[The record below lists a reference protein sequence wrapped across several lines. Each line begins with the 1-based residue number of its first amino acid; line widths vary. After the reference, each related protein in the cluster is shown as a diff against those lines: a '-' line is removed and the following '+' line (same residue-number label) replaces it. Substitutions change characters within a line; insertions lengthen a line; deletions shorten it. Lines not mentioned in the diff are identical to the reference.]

1 MGLKRVDIPDSIV
14 FVLVWFSGGGG
25 CGGDGVGRASSDL
38 ILCMDLN

>member
-25 CGGDGVGRASSDL
+25 AEAMGWGEHL
-38 ILCMDLN
+38 LT